1 MAGRY
6 VRKQQNER
14 DNMTEQ
20 QREVLNKY
28 EEVLRSTL
36 IKYFTEKKLLD
47 GQLLEVEE
55 LKQKW
60 HDAAPSYMADAV
72 PEIAKYPL
80 VAIAWAM
87 YEGMGI
93 AVLWD
98 KEWNRYE
105 NVEDIHK
112 MLTEPRGF
120 DCMDEYITEIL
131 IGIPL
136 ESEEAA
142 KFEDMV
148 RGAAEQ
154 ALSLIRKEQVEAQ
167 SVMAFHVFARTTKV
181 MFEAGVAVQLRRMG
195 YNYVKVNAEVVS

>member
-1 MAGRY
+1 
-6 VRKQQNER
+6 
-14 DNMTEQ
+14 MTEQ
-20 QREVLNKY
+20 QHDLLNKY
-28 EEVLRSTL
+28 EESLRKTL
-36 IKYFTEKKLLD
+36 TDRLTEGKWLE
-47 GQLLEVEE
+47 GRLLEVEE
-55 LKQKW
+55 LNEKW
-60 HDAAPSYMADAV
+60 KSSAPSYMADAV

-105 NVEDIHK
+105 GMEDFHK
-112 MLTEPRGF
+112 MFCEPRGF

-131 IGIPL
+131 LTTPL
-136 ESEEAA
+136 NSPEAE
-142 KFEDMV
+142 KIENMV
-148 RGAAEQ
+148 RSTAEA
-154 ALSLIRKEQVEAQ
+154 ALSLIRKEQIEAQ

-181 MFEAGVAVQLRRMG
+181 MFEAGVAVQLKRMG

>member
-1 MAGRY
+1 M
-6 VRKQQNER
+6 N
-14 DNMTEQ
+14 EQ
-20 QREVLNKY
+20 QHELLNKY
-28 EEVLRSTL
+28 EEGLR
-36 IKYFTEKKLLD
+36 KMVTEFLTQQKELE

-55 LKQKW
+55 LKDKW
-60 HDAAPSYMADAV
+60 KSSAPSYMADAV

-87 YEGMGI
+87 YEGMGA

-105 NVEDIHK
+105 SVEDFHK
-112 MLTEPRGF
+112 MFCEPRGF
-120 DCMDEYITEIL
+120 DEMDEYITEIL

-148 RGAAEQ
+148 RSCAER

-181 MFEAGVAVQLRRMG
+181 MFALGVAVQLRRMG

>member
-1 MAGRY
+1 
-6 VRKQQNER
+6 
-14 DNMTEQ
+14 MTDQ
-20 QREVLNKY
+20 QRELLNKY
-28 EEVLRSTL
+28 EEALRKT
-36 IKYFTEKKLLD
+36 LLD
-47 GQLLEVEE
+47 YLTKQKHLEGQLLEVEE
-55 LKQKW
+55 LNEKW
-60 HDAAPSYMADAV
+60 HAAAPSYMADAV
-72 PEIAKYPL
+72 PEIPKYPL

-98 KEWNRYE
+98 KEWKRYE
-105 NVEDIHK
+105 GVEDIHK

-136 ESEEAA
+136 ESEEAK

-148 RGAAEQ
+148 RSVAER
-154 ALSLIRKEQVEAQ
+154 ALSLIHKEQVEAQ

-181 MFEAGVAVQLRRMG
+181 MFELGVSVQLRRMG